1 MMSPTKQIK
10 VSDDLSLPMRAV
22 TEMFA
27 FLAGQSPRS
36 SGFTNNL
43 GALRSGGL
51 ITYPSSDSVAFTD
64 DGRSTATPQEAIAT
78 TEELQEAVLSR
89 LPRPQ
94 ARILEILID
103 SYPKPVD
110 RRELAEK
117 AGQSPTSSGYTN
129 NLGALRGLGVI
140 DYPSSTEA
148 VALPVLFL
156 E

>member
-1 MMSPTKQIK
+1 MVRLRDPATSPII
-10 VSDDLSLPMRAV
+10 VRCEPPVRRA
-22 TEMFA
+22 
-27 FLAGQSPRS
+27 AGSQPAP
-36 SGFTNNL
+36 L
-43 GALRSGGL
+43 
-51 ITYPSSDSVAFTD
+51 
-64 DGRSTATPQEAIAT
+64 T
-78 TEELQEAVLSR
+78 TEELQRAVLSR

-103 SYPKPVD
+103 HYPEPVN
-110 RRELAEK
+110 REALAEK
-117 AGQSPTSSGYTN
+117 AAQSPKSSGYTN